1 MLGSLAIAFFVK
13 YNRHRKKFM
22 LKIIPQFL
30 LLCCIFFT
38 LIGQAQTLTSVI
50 IDSASQKP
58 IPYVT
63 VQLKNRGVI
72 TNEEG
77 RFTFQLDQTIK
88 PTDSLFISC
97 IGYASIERP
106 LNQFT
111 ENQIVLAPKAIDL
124 NPVIVSNKN
133 YSPKEIIELVEENIT
148 KNYNLG
154 LAKKRVFLRETYSS
168 QMLKTDYKLKKSTIK
183 ALDKAFIDNLINQI
197 PANNTVYNEALG
209 DLYGGSDGDEQK
221 LDLIKASELY
231 DKSMELDFEVLEEK
245 FNKIMKENVK
255 TDSYFKIKSGLFGT
269 KVDGDELFESDID
282 STDVA
287 ALNKKLEEEKK
298 NKEERK
304 KFFAKYKRQT
314 MGNLYKNLPVFEDSD
329 YNILFKPG
337 RYELVLEDF
346 TYLGDAAVYVL
357 SFKPKRSE
365 DYKGK
370 LYINS
375 DDFAL
380 IRMDFENVKPL
391 RDFSLLG
398 ISVNEYLAKGR
409 IIFTKG
415 DDQQYHLSY
424 YDISKG
430 IRAGFKRPLK
440 IIELNKVVKGR
451 NKQNELSMKVDA
463 AFGNR
468 NRYELVV
475 FDETPI
481 NTAQYEAFKEN
492 NAVLPT
498 YMPNYDPEFWKGY
511 NIIEPNQAIKE
522 FTSIGEAEE

>member
-1 MLGSLAIAFFVK
+1 MVQLRFLVPC
-13 YNRHRKKFM
+13 
-22 LKIIPQFL
+22 IPFL
-30 LLCCIFFT
+30 LNSLW
-38 LIGQAQTLTSVI
+38 GQAQTLTSIVV
-50 IDSASQKP
+50 DSATQKP

-63 VQLKNRGVI
+63 VQLNNKGVI

-77 RFTFQLDQTIK
+77 RFSFQLNKSIQ
-88 PTDSLFISC
+88 PTDSLTISC
-97 IGYASIERP
+97 IGYASIKKP
-106 LNQFT
+106 LDQFA
-111 ENQIVLAPKAIDL
+111 EKVIVLSAKAIEL
-124 NPVIVSNKN
+124 NPVIVTNKN
-133 YSPKEIIELVEENIT
+133 YTPEEIIEIVEENIT

-168 QMLKTDYKLKKSTIK
+168 QILKADYKLKKSTIEAFNK
-183 ALDKAFIDNLINQI
+183 DFIDNLLNQV
-197 PANNTVYNEALG
+197 PKNNTVYNEVLG
-209 DLYGGSDGDEQK
+209 DLYGGSDSEAQK

-231 DKSMELDFEVLEEK
+231 DKSLELDFEVLEEK
-245 FNKIMKENVK
+245 FNTIIKENVK

-269 KVDGDELFESDID
+269 KVDGELFDKDVD

-304 KFFAKYKRQT
+304 AFFAKFKRRT
-314 MGNLYKNLPVFEDSD
+314 LGNLYENLPVFEDTD
-329 YNILFKPG
+329 YNVLFKPG
-337 RYELVLEDF
+337 RYELALEDF
-346 TYLGDAAVYVL
+346 TYLGESAVYVL
-357 SFKPKRSE
+357 RFTPKRSE
-365 DYKGK
+365 EFKGK

-391 RDFSLLG
+391 RDFRLLG
-398 ISVNEYLAKGR
+398 ISLKEYLAKGR

-415 DDQQYHLSY
+415 ENQKYHLSY
-424 YDISKG
+424 YDITKG

-451 NKQNELSMKVDA
+451 NRQNELSMKIDA

-481 NTAQYEAFKEN
+481 NDTQYDSFKEN
-492 NAVLPT
+492 NTVLPK

-511 NIIEPNQAIKE
+511 TIIEPNQAIKE

>member
-1 MLGSLAIAFFVK
+1 
-13 YNRHRKKFM
+13 M
-22 LKIIPQFL
+22 LKTILLFL
-30 LLCCIFFT
+30 FISLCIT
-38 LIGQAQTLTSVI
+38 SLGQAQTLTSVI
-50 IDSASQKP
+50 VDSASQKP
-58 IPYVT
+58 VPYVT
-63 VQLKNRGVI
+63 VQLKKKGVI

-77 RFTFQLDQTIK
+77 RFTFQLDSSIQ
-88 PTDSLFISC
+88 PSDSLFISC
-97 IGYASIERP
+97 IGYASIGRP
-106 LNQFT
+106 LHQFT
-111 ENQIVLAPKAIDL
+111 EKQIVLAAKAIDL
-124 NPVIVSNKN
+124 NPVIVTNKN
-133 YSPKEIIELVEENIT
+133 YTPEEIIEVVEENIT

-168 QMLKTDYKLKKSTIK
+168 QIMKTDYKLKKSTI
-183 ALDKAFIDNLINQI
+183 AAFDKQFIDNLIHRI
-197 PANNTVYNEALG
+197 PKYNTVYNEALG

-231 DKSMELDFEVLEEK
+231 DKSMELDFEALEEK
-245 FNKIMKENVK
+245 FNTIMKENVK

-269 KVDGDELFESDID
+269 KVDGDDVFETDVD

-304 KFFAKYKRQT
+304 KFFAKYKRRT
-314 MGNLYKNLPVFEDSD
+314 MGNLYENLPVFEDSD
-329 YNILFKPG
+329 YNVLFKPG
-337 RYELVLEDF
+337 RYELTLDDF
-346 TYLGDAAVYVL
+346 TYLGDAAVYVI
-357 SFKPKRSE
+357 SFTPKRSE

-370 LYINS
+370 LYINA

-398 ISVNEYLAKGR
+398 VSLKEYLAEGK

-415 DDQQYHLSY
+415 DNQKYHLSY
-424 YDISKG
+424 YDITKG
-430 IRAGFKRPLK
+430 VRAGFKRPLK

-451 NKQNELSMKVDA
+451 NKQNELSMKIDA
-463 AFGNR
+463 EFGNR

-481 NTAQYEAFKEN
+481 NTAQYDAFKEN
-492 NAVLPT
+492 NTVLPK
-498 YMPNYDPEFWKGY
+498 YMPNYDPEFWKGH
-511 NIIEPNQAIKE
+511 NIIAPNQAIKE

>member
-1 MLGSLAIAFFVK
+1 
-13 YNRHRKKFM
+13 M

-30 LLCCIFFT
+30 LVIICIT
-38 LIGQAQTLTSVI
+38 SSIKAQTLTSVI
-50 IDSASQKP
+50 VDSASQKP

-63 VQLKNRGVI
+63 VQLKNKGVI

-77 RFTFQLDQTIK
+77 RFTFQLDNTIL

-97 IGYASIERP
+97 IGYGSLEKP
-106 LNQFT
+106 LSQFT
-111 ENQIVLAPKAIDL
+111 ENQIVLAAKAIDL
-124 NPVIVSNKN
+124 NPVIVTNKN
-133 YSPKEIIELVEENIT
+133 YSPEEIIELVEENIT

-154 LAKKRVFLRETYSS
+154 LTKKRVFLRETYGN
-168 QMLKTDYKLKKSTIK
+168 QIIKTDYKLKKSTIDAFNK
-183 ALDKAFIDNLINQI
+183 QFIDNFINQI
-197 PANNTVYNEALG
+197 PRNNTVYNEALG
-209 DLYGGSDGDEQK
+209 DLYGGSNGDKQK
-221 LDLIKASELY
+221 LELIKASELY

-269 KVDGDELFESDID
+269 KVDADEMFESDMD

-287 ALNKKLEEEKK
+287 ALNKKLEDEKK
-298 NKEERK
+298 SKEERK
-304 KFFAKYKRQT
+304 KFFARYKRNT
-314 MGNLYKNLPVFEDSD
+314 MGNLYENLPVFEGTD
-329 YNILFKPG
+329 YNVLFKPG
-337 RYELVLEDF
+337 RYELALEDF

-357 SFKPKRSE
+357 SFTPKRSE
-365 DYKGK
+365 DFKGK

-375 DDFAL
+375 DDFSL

-398 ISVNEYLAKGR
+398 VSLKEYLAKGR

-415 DDQQYHLSY
+415 DDQKYHLSY
-424 YDISKG
+424 YDITKG

-440 IIELNKVVKGR
+440 IIEKNKNVKGR
-451 NKQNELSMKVDA
+451 RKQNELSMKVDA
-463 AFGNR
+463 SFGNR

-481 NTAQYEAFKEN
+481 NSAQYEAFKEN
-492 NAVLPT
+492 NKVLPK

-511 NIIEPNQAIKE
+511 NIIEPNQAIKA
-522 FTSIGEAEE
+522 FTSIGEVEE

>member
-1 MLGSLAIAFFVK
+1 MVQL
-13 YNRHRKKFM
+13 R
-22 LKIIPQFL
+22 FL
-30 LLCCIFFT
+30 LLGSAFLFFSVLGHT
-38 LIGQAQTLTSVI
+38 QTLTSVI
-50 IDSASQKP
+50 VDSATQKP

-63 VQLKNRGVI
+63 VQLKNKGVI

-77 RFTFQLDQTIK
+77 RFSFQLNEAVQ
-88 PTDSLFISC
+88 PTDTLSISC
-97 IGYASIERP
+97 IGYASIKRP
-106 LNQFT
+106 LNQFS
-111 ENQIVLAPKAIDL
+111 EKIIVLAAKAIEL
-124 NPVIVSNKN
+124 NPVIVTNKN
-133 YSPKEIIELVEENIT
+133 YTPEEIIELVEENIT

-154 LAKKRVFLRETYSS
+154 FAKKRVFLRETYNSEI
-168 QMLKTDYKLKKSTIK
+168 LKANYKLKKSTIEAFNK
-183 ALDKAFIDNLINQI
+183 EFIDNLIRQV
-197 PANNTVYNEALG
+197 PKNNTVYNEALG
-209 DLYGGSDGDEQK
+209 DLYGGGDSDEQK

-245 FNKIMKENVK
+245 CNKIITENVK

-269 KVDGDELFESDID
+269 KVDGELFDEEVD

-314 MGNLYKNLPVFEDSD
+314 LGNLYENLPVFEDTD
-329 YNILFKPG
+329 YNVLFKPG
-337 RYELVLEDF
+337 RYELALEDF

-357 SFKPKRSE
+357 SFTPKRSE
-365 DYKGK
+365 EFKGK
-370 LYINS
+370 LFINS

-398 ISVNEYLAKGR
+398 VSLKEYLAKGR

-415 DDQQYHLSY
+415 DNQKYNLSY

-463 AFGNR
+463 AFGNL

-481 NTAQYEAFKEN
+481 NSSQYESFKEN
-492 NAVLPT
+492 NTVLPK
-498 YMPNYDPEFWKGY
+498 YMPNYDPEFWKGH

-522 FTSIGEAEE
+522 FTSIGEEE